1 MFFACLAVLCA
12 SLPALAVGEAQDVTI
27 NGPIVSRDG
36 DNMVVRGE
44 FGNVPVTLTKETKAY
59 MVKGWLRIRREEMG
73 LGDLIPGLMVEIDAQ
88 RSDSLTTA
96 QVVKF
101 KPKDLRTARAIQAG
115 LEVTRQELKA
125 EQEKN
130 IAQEKAIEEN
140 RQKIEANQQE
150 IEKIKAEDAA
160 MLKRF
165 GDLDQFDIKGEAM
178 VQFDVNSARLSNQA
192 KKDLEALA
200 ATAKGL
206 KGYMIQVAGYTD
218 STGGADLN
226 QALSDSRAESV
237 VIYLR
242 LACDVPI
249 YRVVFPAAM
258 GQAKPV
264 APNETDKGKA
274 MNRRAVA
281 QIIVNRGLSQ

>member
-1 MFFACLAVLCA
+1 
-12 SLPALAVGEAQDVTI
+12 
-27 NGPIVSRDG
+27 
-36 DNMVVRGE
+36 
-44 FGNVPVTLTKETKAY
+44 

-73 LGDLIPGLMVEIDAQ
+73 LGDLIPGLTVEIDAQ

-101 KPKDLRTARAIQAG
+101 KPKDLRTARAIQAA

-178 VQFDVNSARLSNQA
+178 VQFDVNSAALSNQA